1 MEMTEQ
7 EIIKAA
13 KTNWLAWQGL
23 KELQPEV
30 AAWMEG
36 HKEDCRVLQY
46 YDGVMLDA
54 DRVAFDCA
62 GSVYR
67 LRPDYE
73 PPKPDRWWFC
83 AKTLKV
89 FTNGSA
95 IEPCEDCVEVTPEYA
110 EYLRNK
116 PEGEWELRMF
126 EFGDTIMG
134 YGGIGGKVVCYWY
147 PSCPWDKKDR
157 GYRWCKPKVTHGWRE
172 YAVVERGG
180 AYMVMG
186 LLGAPISLAKCAG
199 RVGFGGVQFKGCNT
213 WSMLVAAYRRD
224 GTLYIYDSGEIPS
237 VTATPIKVRFWE
249 ARQ

>member
-1 MEMTEQ
+1 VRSMEMTEQ
-7 EIIKAA
+7 EIIAAA

-23 KELQPEV
+23 RELQPEV

-73 PPKPDRWWFC
+73 PERWWFC

-116 PEGEWELRMF
+116 PDGEWELRMAKA
-126 EFGDTIMG
+126 GDETNECFKLPCDLEDCG
-134 YGGIGGKVVCYWY
+134 
-147 PSCPWDKKDR
+147 PSDR
-157 GYRWCKPKVTHGWRE
+157 GYRWCKPKQPEAGWRE
-172 YAVVERGG
+172 YRLEARNGVYYVKGYRGG
-180 AYMVMG
+180 DMA
-186 LLGAPISLAKCAG
+186 LHKALC
-199 RVGFGGVQFKGCNT
+199 RVGFGGVQFEGCDA

-224 GTLYIYDSGEIPS
+224 ETLYIYDSGEIPS
-237 VTATPIKVRFWE
+237 VTATPIKVRFWV
-249 ARQ
+249 AQ

>member
-1 MEMTEQ
+1 MTEQ
-7 EIIKAA
+7 EMIKAA

-36 HKEDCRVLQY
+36 HSNDCRVLKHY
-46 YDGVMLDA
+46 NAEIIDSA
-54 DRVAFDCA
+54 RVDFNCT

-73 PPKPDRWWFC
+73 PERWWFHELTG
-83 AKTLKV
+83 KVRNESQTL
-89 FTNGSA
+89 NGWL
-95 IEPCEDCVEVTPEYA
+95 EVTPEYA
-110 EYLRNK
+110 EYLSNK
-116 PEGEWELRMF
+116 PDGEWELRMF

-147 PSCPWDKKDR
+147 PSCPWGKKDR
-157 GYRWCKPKVTHGWRE
+157 GYRWCKPKATHGWRE
-172 YAVVERGG
+172 YAVVERNGSYYVKGYRGG
-180 AYMVMG
+180 DMA
-186 LLGAPISLAKCAG
+186 LHKALC
-199 RVGFGGVQFKGCNT
+199 RVGFGGVQFEGCNT

-224 GTLYIYDSGEIPS
+224 ETLYIYDSGEIPS

-249 ARQ
+249 AQ